1 MRGSQLILGIMSTI
15 LTNVSGLQVN
25 VMHRQF
31 SFIACQYRRHF
42 PIRSCYRTCNLPCI
56 QSACAGMWTIS
67 IKHNLNQTGVVTGL

>member
-1 MRGSQLILGIMSTI
+1 MFNQILDLNLGLYNSGTVKEIQSLWEVVNWSWEEWLLLSTI

-42 PIRSCYRTCNLPCI
+42 PISSR
-56 QSACAGMWTIS
+56 
-67 IKHNLNQTGVVTGL
+67 